1 MSMLVLPTKDIESIK
16 YTHHKDDGIINIVVS
31 NIVEKVGVRHKVHLA
46 GISI

>member
-1 MSMLVLPTKDIESIK
+1 MLVSPTEDIELIK
-16 YTHHKDDGIINIVVS
+16 YTHHEVDGTINIVVS